1 MGLWYTPTPVPYRP
15 HRATWRQ
22 PLHLHLAPLW
32 DALVPRLGA
41 LRGRVLDVGCGQR
54 PYRALLGEAVESYV
68 GLDREG
74 TLPAPD
80 VVGDAEG
87 LPFPDGAFD
96 AAVSFQVL
104 EHVPSPWRAVEELS
118 RVVKPCGTVLF
129 TVPGVWPAHELPHDY
144 WRFTEEGLRALG
156 LRAGLGSLE
165 VVPLGGLWA
174 TLGQMANLELDRR
187 RPTRCLVPLVN
198 LAARALEP
206 TASHTLVLNWLVT
219 GERRA

>member
-41 LRGRVLDVGCGQR
+41 LQGRVLDVGCGQR
-54 PYRALLGEAVESYV
+54 PYRALLGPGVTRYV

-74 TLPAPD
+74 TEPPPEVL
-80 VVGDAEG
+80 GDAQA

-104 EHVPSPWRAVEELS
+104 EHVPEPWRAVEELV

-129 TVPGVWPAHELPHDY
+129 TVPGVWPAHELPNDF
-144 WRFTEEGLRALG
+144 WRFTEPGLRHLAA
-156 LRAGLGSLE
+156 RAGLTRLE
-165 VVPLGGLWA
+165 VVPLGGLWSA
-174 TLGQMANLELDRR
+174 LGQLANLELDRSLLGR
-187 RPTRCLVPLVN
+187 ALVPMVN

-206 TASHTLVLNWLVT
+206 TAAHTLVLNWLLQ
-219 GERRA
+219 GERPA